1 MINRP
6 RLTEEELEKKEEQE
20 KRIELGETVPEEEL
34 IKEPEPYE
42 ERLYKLDEFEEEGKA
57 LEEFLL
63 SLMEY
68 QDVVKA
74 KAEKWKEAIQAM
86 QDIISGGE
94 DVVAQKKED
103 VMAKVEF
110 WEQVKTNKPSAQLTA
125 LVQAHDA
132 GTQNPRYLEFCC
144 KCIRRAMESGDHAG
158 FVELGQQI
166 REGVKVAE
174 EDEAAIE
181 SRINERIEYLDKDIV
196 RK

>member
-20 KRIELGETVPEEEL
+20 KRIELGETIPEEEL

-132 GTQNPRYLEFCC
+132 GTQNQRYLEFCC

>member
-1 MINRP
+1 
-6 RLTEEELEKKEEQE
+6 LEKKEEQE

-86 QDIISGGE
+86 QDITSGGE

-110 WEQVKTNKPSAQLTA
+110 WEQVKTNKPSAQLAA
-125 LVQAHDA
+125 LVQAHGA

-166 REGVKVAE
+166 RDVKVPE
-174 EDEAAIE
+174 EDGQSDEAAIK
-181 SRINERIEYLDKDIV
+181 SRINERKE
-196 RK
+196 